1 MSLWPPSS
9 SSNAV
14 QQKSKGHGWQSLKL
28 KFCFKGAPPFQ
39 TKNFEFGAF
48 AGGKVCVFAKIKL
61 PDFWLK
67 FCCLQDEVL
76 AKTLSSQKK
85 LPAEVHV
92 FHMHLW
98 H

>member
-1 MSLWPPSS
+1 
-9 SSNAV
+9 
-14 QQKSKGHGWQSLKL
+14 
-28 KFCFKGAPPFQ
+28 
-39 TKNFEFGAF
+39 
-48 AGGKVCVFAKIKL
+48 
-61 PDFWLK
+61 
-67 FCCLQDEVL
+67 L